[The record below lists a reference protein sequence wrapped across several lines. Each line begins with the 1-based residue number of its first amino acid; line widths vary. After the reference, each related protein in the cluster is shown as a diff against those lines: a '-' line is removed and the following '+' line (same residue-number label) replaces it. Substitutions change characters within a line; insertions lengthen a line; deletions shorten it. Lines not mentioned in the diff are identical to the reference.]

1 MLWTRETAAST
12 SCSVSSMSTF
22 QLKNRLISAEP
33 RLVIERTSSRPGT
46 LRTASSSGR
55 VIVTSICS
63 IGITPLS
70 TPMMMRGK
78 FVVGNTA
85 TGSVNAS

>member
-1 MLWTRETAAST
+1 MRDTAAST

-22 QLKNRLISAEP
+22 QLKNRLTSADP
-33 RLVIERTSSRPGT
+33 RLVTERTSSRPGT
-46 LRTASSSGR
+46 IRIASSMGR

-63 IGITPLS
+63 MGITPLS

-78 FVVGNTA
+78 FVVGKTA
-85 TGSVNAS
+85 TGMLSAS